1 MVGEEGHDG
10 HRQRLKERFIRQ
22 NLDGFNA
29 INTLEL
35 ILFYSVPRKD
45 TNPLAH
51 RLLDRFGNITNVF
64 EASYEDLLTVKDIT
78 ENTAT
83 LIKLMLSFCRYYSC
97 EKDNNNQCITSLED
111 AGRYVAPMFIGMTDE
126 IAVLIML
133 DAKGKV
139 LLTQKLSEGTK
150 DSTPITPRKVAEIA
164 LRNGAQ
170 KVILAHN
177 HPGGIAIPS
186 QEDFSATSEVVKALS
201 LFGIRLLDHIVV
213 ADGDYIS
220 FRQSGFLND

>member
-1 MVGEEGHDG
+1 MAEQQQHIG
-10 HRQRLKERFIRQ
+10 HRQRLKERFKRQ
-22 NLDGFNA
+22 DLDGFNP
-29 INTLEL
+29 INVLEL

-51 RLLDRFGNITNVF
+51 RLLDRFGNIPNVF
-64 EASYEDLLTVKDIT
+64 EASYEDLMTVRGVT
-78 ENTAT
+78 ENTA
-83 LIKLMLSFCRYYSC
+83 LMLKLMLSFCRYYTC
-97 EKDNNNQCITSLED
+97 EKGSNSACITSID
-111 AGRYVAPMFIGMTDE
+111 GAGEYVAPMFIGVTDE
-126 IAVLIML
+126 VAILVML
-133 DAKGKV
+133 DSKGKV

-186 QEDFSATSEVVKALS
+186 KEDFTATSEVEKVLA

-213 ADGDYIS
+213 ADGDYVS
-220 FRQSGFLND
+220 FRQSGFLSD